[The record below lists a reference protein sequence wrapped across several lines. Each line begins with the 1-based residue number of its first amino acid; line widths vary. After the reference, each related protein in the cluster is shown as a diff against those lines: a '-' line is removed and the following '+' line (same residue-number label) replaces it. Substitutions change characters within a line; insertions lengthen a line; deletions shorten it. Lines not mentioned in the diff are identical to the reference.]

1 MNNSIQHRK
10 GERGGAGIKLLL
22 VFLLLFLIGHAGYNY
37 VPIAYE
43 GASFRSDMDT
53 AVVKGLAASGQI
65 KPLDTVKA
73 TITHSMASNN
83 VPADAI
89 VDIKP
94 VKGVVQAHVAYTK
107 PVKILPFGIYT
118 YTYSF
123 DYTAVPVG
131 YLTEE

>member
-1 MNNSIQHRK
+1 MNNSIQHRN

-22 VFLLLFLIGHAGYNY
+22 VFILLFVVGHAGYNY
-37 VPIAYE
+37 IPIAYE
-43 GASFRSDMDT
+43 GASFRTDMDS

-65 KPLDTVKA
+65 KPLETVKA
-73 TITHSMASNN
+73 TVTHSMASNN
-83 VPADAI
+83 IPADAF

-94 VKGVVQAHVAYTK
+94 VKGVVQAHVVYTK
-107 PVKILPFGIYT
+107 PVKILPFGLYN